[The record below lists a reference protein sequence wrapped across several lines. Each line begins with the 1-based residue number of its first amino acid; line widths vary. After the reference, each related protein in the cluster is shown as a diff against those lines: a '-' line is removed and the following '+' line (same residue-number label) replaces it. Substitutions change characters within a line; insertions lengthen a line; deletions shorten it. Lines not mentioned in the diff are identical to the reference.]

1 MSARAQPQPGA
12 PASPATTLAERV
24 RGDFPIFARQLH
36 GRPLCYLDSAATSQK
51 PRAVLEAMQHF
62 YQHSNANPH
71 RAVHALAEEATEA
84 IEGGRAAV
92 AALIGASASEIVFT
106 RGTTESL
113 NLVAQGWAETHL
125 KPGDELL
132 VTELEHHSN
141 LLPWQRAAQRT
152 GATLRAIPVAPDG
165 TLALDSPGGLEA
177 LITPRTKLLAVTHV
191 SNAVGTLVPIAE
203 LARRARAVGAIV
215 VVDGAQSVPHLTVD
229 VRSLGAD
236 FLAFSGHKMLG
247 PTGIGVLW
255 GRPERLEETA
265 PLLLGGGMVREVL
278 IDSAT
283 IREPPARF
291 EGGTPAVAEAVG
303 LGAACR
309 YLMALGMESVRA
321 HERAL
326 TAQALGL
333 LAVVPG
339 LTLYGP
345 AGADA
350 RGGVISFN
358 LRGVHPHDL
367 AAYLDQRG
375 ICVRAGTHCAQPLLR
390 RLGVAGTARASFS
403 VYSTAEEVEA
413 LAAALHQAGELAP

>member
-1 MSARAQPQPGA
+1 MSP
-12 PASPATTLAERV
+12 PAGILAERV
-24 RGDFPIFARQLH
+24 RGDFLILARQLH
-36 GRPLCYLDSAATSQK
+36 GRPLVYLDSAATSQK
-51 PRAVLEAMQHF
+51 PRVVLEAMQRF
-62 YQHSNANPH
+62 YEWSNANPH

-125 KPGDELL
+125 KAGDELL

-152 GATLRAIPVAPDG
+152 GAKLRAIPVAPDG
-165 TLALDSPGGLEA
+165 TLALDGLDA
-177 LITPRTKLLAVTHV
+177 LLTTRTRLLAVTHV
-191 SNAVGTLVPIAE
+191 SNAVGTLVPVAE
-203 LARRARAVGAIV
+203 LARRAHAVGAIV
-215 VVDGAQSVPHLTVD
+215 VVDGAQSVPHLPVD
-229 VRSLGAD
+229 VRTLGAD

-309 YLMALGMESVRA
+309 YLQALGMDNVRA

-326 TAQALGL
+326 TAQALEL
-333 LAVVPG
+333 LAAVPG
-339 LTLYGP
+339 LTLFGP

-403 VYSTAEEVEA
+403 VYSTAAEVEA